1 MKSHQEICVNLDIHV
16 AIPAESTEE
25 AFDIL
30 DRLSKKEILMI
41 ALSQLPFEESD
52 IPMSASMN

>member
-1 MKSHQEICVNLDIHV
+1 MKSYQEICVNLDIHV

-41 ALSQLPFEESD
+41 ALAQLPFKESD
-52 IPMSASMN
+52 VPMSPSLN

>member
-1 MKSHQEICVNLDIHV
+1 MKFHQEICVNLDIQV
-16 AIPAESTEE
+16 AIPANSKDD

-30 DRLSKKEILMI
+30 DRLSKKEILLL

-52 IPMSASMN
+52 IPMPTSLN

>member
-16 AIPAESTEE
+16 AIPAESKEE
-25 AFDIL
+25 AFDLL

-41 ALSQLPFEESD
+41 ALAQLPFEESD
-52 IPMSASMN
+52 IPMSPSLN

>member
-52 IPMSASMN
+52 IPMSASVN

>member
-1 MKSHQEICVNLDIHV
+1 MRFHQEICVNLDINV
-16 AIPAESTEE
+16 AIPAKSKEE
-25 AFDIL
+25 AFKIL

-52 IPMSASMN
+52 IPMSASVN